1 MRRLVR
7 ALRTVVIVPES
18 ALRFSVVIPT
28 RGDPAKLAHLL
39 DALDRQT
46 LPRERFEI
54 ILALD
59 QAELSAAIAARV
71 ARAGVRTVRR
81 PVRSGPGAARNCGAA
96 EARGEFIAFTED
108 DVSPAP
114 GWLELALGRLAT
126 DPSLDV
132 LEGSTEKPGGRAVRM
147 LDAGGPSW
155 LPTNLFVR
163 RALFERVGGY
173 HEGFFDPASGVYFRE
188 DSDFGFT
195 LEEAGARIGR
205 APEVRVEH
213 PDEHPG
219 FLDPLRW
226 ARRYEMDALL
236 ATRHPR
242 LFRERIEVHRLGPF
256 RVRRPIVRAAWVCAL
271 AAAAALVSAAV
282 GRRELAPPFLI
293 LAAFAFLPIWAKW
306 RFSPL
311 RLPVALLVPFAL
323 VAALIRGWFRV
334 RTGAV
339 R

>member
-1 MRRLVR
+1 MPDTPLP
-7 ALRTVVIVPES
+7 LPLSIVV
-18 ALRFSVVIPT
+18 PT
-28 RGDPAKLAHLL
+28 RGDAAKLTNLL

-46 LPRERFEI
+46 LPRDRFEV

-59 QAELSAAIAARV
+59 QAELAPGIRARV
-71 ARAGVRTVRR
+71 ADAGIRTVRR

-108 DVSPAP
+108 DVTPAP
-114 GWLELALGRLAT
+114 DWLERALARLSA
-126 DPSLDV
+126 DPALDV
-132 LEGSTEKPGGRAVRM
+132 VEGVTAKPGGRPVRK
-147 LDAGGPSW
+147 LDAGEPSW

-163 RALFERVGGY
+163 RALFQRVGGY

-195 LEEAGARIGR
+195 LEEAGARIAR
-205 APEVRVEH
+205 AAEVRVEH
-213 PDEHPG
+213 PDEHPR

-236 ATRHPR
+236 AVRHPER
-242 LFRERIEVHRLGPF
+242 FRDRIEVHRLGPF
-256 RVRRPIVRAAWVCAL
+256 RVRRPIVRAAGVCV
-271 AAAAALVSAAV
+271 AATVGALVV
-282 GRRELAPPFLI
+282 APFGGLDHAMPFLI
-293 LAAFAFLPIWAKW
+293 LAAAAFLPIWAKW

-323 VAALIRGWFRV
+323 VAALVRGWQRV
-334 RTGAV
+334 RTAAD

>member
-1 MRRLVR
+1 VNP
-7 ALRTVVIVPES
+7 AEPFFTVVV
-18 ALRFSVVIPT
+18 PT

-39 DALDRQT
+39 DALARQT
-46 LPRERFEI
+46 LARERFEV

-59 QAELSAAIAARV
+59 LAELSPATATRV
-71 ARAGVRTVRR
+71 AELGIRTVRR
-81 PVRSGPGAARNCGAA
+81 PVRSGPGAARNLGAA
-96 EARGEFIAFTED
+96 GARGEFLAFTED
-108 DVSPAP
+108 DVTPAP
-114 GWLELALGRLAT
+114 DWLERALARLAA
-126 DPSLDV
+126 DPSIDV
-132 LEGSTEKPGGRAVRM
+132 LEGLTGKPGGRPVRM
-147 LDAGGPSW
+147 LDDGARSW

-163 RALFERVGGY
+163 RTLFERVGGY
-173 HEGFFDPASGVYFRE
+173 HDGFFDPASGVYFRE

-195 LEEAGARIGR
+195 LEQAGARTAR
-205 APEVRVEH
+205 AADVRVEH

-236 ATRHPR
+236 AARHPGR
-242 LFRERIEVHRLGPF
+242 FRDRIEVHRLGPF

-271 AAAAALVSAAV
+271 ATVAALAAVAV
-282 GRRELAPPFLI
+282 GRREMAPAFVI
-293 LAAFAFLPIWAKW
+293 LAAAAFLPIWGKW

-311 RLPVALLVPFAL
+311 HLPAALLVPFAL
-323 VAALIRGWFRV
+323 VAALVRGWLRV

>member
-1 MRRLVR
+1 MIPGTPQL
-7 ALRTVVIVPES
+7 
-18 ALRFSVVIPT
+18 SVVVPT
-28 RGDPAKLAHLL
+28 RGDPAKLANLL

-54 ILALD
+54 ILAVD
-59 QAELSAAIAARV
+59 RAELSSDIVARV
-71 ARAGVRTVRR
+71 AEAGIRTVRR
-81 PVRSGPGAARNCGAA
+81 PVRSGPGVARNCGAA
-96 EARGEFIAFTED
+96 EALGEFIAFTED
-108 DVSPAP
+108 DVTPAP
-114 GWLELALGRLAT
+114 DWLERALARLAA

-132 LEGSTEKPGGRAVRM
+132 LEGSTGKPGGRAVRM
-147 LDAGGPSW
+147 LDSGGPSW

-163 RALFERVGGY
+163 RALFEQVGGY
-173 HEGFFDPASGVYFRE
+173 HEGFFDPVNGVYFRE

-195 LEEAGARIGR
+195 LEEAGARIAQ
-205 APEVRVEH
+205 APDARVEH
-213 PDEHPG
+213 PQEHPG

-236 ATRHPR
+236 AARHPR

-256 RVRRPIVRAAWVCAL
+256 RVRRPIVRAAWVCVMAAYGALIASAFSRGAL
-271 AAAAALVSAAV
+271 ALAFLVVASA
-282 GRRELAPPFLI
+282 
-293 LAAFAFLPIWAKW
+293 AFLPIWAKW

-323 VAALIRGWFRV
+323 VAALVKGWFRV
-334 RTGAV
+334 RTGAA